1 MKYIREG
8 RMGPP
13 FSFKTG
19 AVVGTYP
26 KPMLVFLFD
35 EEGLS
40 VIPSR
45 NVPSVPGNI
54 PLDCV
59 YEDIT
64 RIKPS
69 EIGDYLLKEPP
80 TKITAVDF
88 CDTIDKQMTTDL
100 VPVKNR
106 APFDSFATMLNK
118 IVTHDNQGKPLPW
131 KTIVLDPLTRFN
143 DIAWMFVCA
152 VAPTDFLKDNR
163 TSFPL
168 VSNKIQQFIGVITA
182 LHAHVVI
189 IMHVQA
195 DKDEK
200 LGSVMETPMFFG
212 SYRQKIHSQFTGMF
226 YAVKENG
233 RPVIRTRNYNYAKG
247 IGARFPADVPDPCQ
261 PDFNS
266 IYGKENVK

>member
-118 IVTHDNQGKPLPW
+118 IVTHDNQGQALYQA
-131 KTIVLDPLTRFN
+131 LT
-143 DIAWMFVCA
+143 
-152 VAPTDFLKDNR
+152 
-163 TSFPL
+163 TSGSMML
-168 VSNKIQQFIGVITA
+168 LSATTSN
-182 LHAHVVI
+182 
-189 IMHVQA
+189 
-195 DKDEK
+195 
-200 LGSVMETPMFFG
+200 S
-212 SYRQKIHSQFTGMF
+212 FTGI
-226 YAVKENG
+226 ALNNAAAG
-233 RPVIRTRNYNYAKG
+233 QPVSYVVYDPNFTTGATHN
-247 IGARFPADVPDPCQ
+247 IGDVICTSTNAGYLCPAADVTGTTHHGNFVTVLGVATSASTVFLNPTASGTSSP
-261 PDFNS
+261 
-266 IYGKENVK
+266 